1 MGANQPAAGV
11 PAPAARSIQSLSG
24 DAGSAGHGNGSVAHD
39 IHQFRAAVLSG
50 HGPSTTAAIVV
61 AIALAQRMDRNTLE
75 TFVGANRIACMTR
88 LGERT
93 VRTALAVLRAEG
105 WIEERIEVRPHGR
118 VRVRHALI
126 PLTAR
131 VPANAAGSAS
141 RASRVPAG
149 VAGTSTGNSDRYRRE
164 VPAESAGGTGKIRQP
179 VPATA
184 AGDLSGDHVNDP
196 LKSAGS
202 AAPERA
208 TASGGRPLSWHEIRE
223 RERDADRE
231 KEAER
236 LDVERNAKRDA
247 VLSQRLRAGE
257 RADVIARDLGV
268 PLNAVLARRQL
279 QELCRKIIVS
289 SAGSGGAARVVRS

>member
-1 MGANQPAAGV
+1 VGANQPAAGV
-11 PAPAARSIQSLSG
+11 PAPAARSIESLSG

-50 HGPSTTAAIVV
+50 QGPSTTAAIVV

-88 LGERT
+88 LAERT
-93 VRTALAVLRAEG
+93 VRTALGVLREEG
-105 WIEERIEVRPHGR
+105 WIAERIEVRSHGR
-118 VRVRHALI
+118 VRVRRAMI
-126 PLTAR
+126 PPSL
-131 VPANAAGSAS
+131 PANAAGSAS
-141 RASRVPAG
+141 RVPAG
-149 VAGTSTGNSDRYRRE
+149 IAGTSTGSSDRYRRE
-164 VPAESAGGTGKIRQP
+164 VPAESAVGTGKIRQP

-208 TASGGRPLSWHEIRE
+208 TASGGWPVSWHEIRE
-223 RERDADRE
+223 RERDANRE

-236 LDVERNAKRDA
+236 RDVERNAKRDA
-247 VLSQRLRAGE
+247 ALGQRLRAGE
-257 RADVIARDLGV
+257 SAEVIASELGI
-268 PLNAVLARRQL
+268 PLNAVRARQQL
-279 QELCRKIIVS
+279 QELCKQII
-289 SAGSGGAARVVRS
+289 GSGAALGGAARVATKAR